1 MKTIQ
6 IQIQPGT
13 DTSTFDIYTD
23 SDSYTN
29 PIHFNISKNELI
41 NGYTSTIVPDNATI
55 IKVSSNSIICPDQ
68 FILIPIST
76 TTTTTTTTNSSQTSV
91 DIYPT
96 YNGTW
101 TLSQLKINASNAFSS
116 TRNATSATT
125 IYDNLSYSSGSIES
139 SMTDTPMGP
148 LVTISRYYML
158 IRVID
163 LIGNGITPI
172 NISDINLKIYINPS
186 NGPITST
193 ILLDLYE
200 AGTSLVEGNLPRYR
214 SYLTSNEL
222 ITTPNIKIGTIS
234 VDMHGY
240 YTFNFNNYGKSV
252 ISQRVQNN
260 EDITLAIVTRFDS
273 DNISP
278 FENPPNVPIS
288 FSSILEP
295 DTSKY
300 PRLEITTI

>member
-76 TTTTTTTTNSSQTSV
+76 TTTTTTTTNSSETTI

-96 YNGTW
+96 YNGSW
-101 TLSQLKINASNAFSS
+101 TLSHLRIDVPNAFTS
-116 TRNATSATT
+116 TRNAPSAIT
-125 IYDNLSYSSGSIES
+125 IYNNVSYSSGPIDSSIAPDS
-139 SMTDTPMGP
+139 RG
-148 LVTISRYYML
+148 LRVTISRYYML

-172 NISDINLKIYINPS
+172 NISDINLKIYINPF
-186 NGPITST
+186 NGPMI
-193 ILLDLYE
+193 LDLYE
-200 AGTSLVEGNLPRYR
+200 AGTSLVEGKFANYR
-214 SYLTSNEL
+214 SYLTSNVL
-222 ITTPNIKIGTIS
+222 TTPNIKIGTIS
-234 VDMHGY
+234 VDMYGY
-240 YTFNFNNYGKSV
+240 YTFNFNNYGKYV

-260 EDITLAIVTRFDS
+260 EDITLAIVTRFDADDVS
-273 DNISP
+273 PDVISSNIS
-278 FENPPNVPIS
+278 IS

-295 DTSKY
+295 DISKY

>member
-6 IQIQPGT
+6 IQIQPGS

-76 TTTTTTTTNSSQTSV
+76 TTTTTTTTNSSETTI

-96 YNGTW
+96 YNGSW
-101 TLSQLKINASNAFSS
+101 TLSHLRIDAPNAFTS
-116 TRNATSATT
+116 TRNATFATT
-125 IYDNLSYSSGSIES
+125 IYDNILYSSGPIDSSI
-139 SMTDTPMGP
+139 TDTPRGP

-186 NGPITST
+186 NGPI
-193 ILLDLYE
+193 LLDLYE
-200 AGTSLVEGNLPRYR
+200 AGTSLVEGNLASYR
-214 SYLTSNEL
+214 SYLTSNVL

-273 DNISP
+273 DDT
-278 FENPPNVPIS
+278 PPNVNTSNISIS

-295 DTSKY
+295 DISKY